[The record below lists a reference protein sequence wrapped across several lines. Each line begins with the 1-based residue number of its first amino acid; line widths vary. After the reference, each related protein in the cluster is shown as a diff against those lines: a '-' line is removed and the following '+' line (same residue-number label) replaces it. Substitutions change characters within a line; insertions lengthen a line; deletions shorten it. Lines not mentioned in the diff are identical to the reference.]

1 MAMWLVIVIGACLAG
16 WAVFIHSLGALVASG
31 GEMVGEYERLLHDA
45 RGRSSEEADEAE
57 SD

>member
-1 MAMWLVIVIGACLAG
+1 MWLVIVIGACLAG
-16 WAVFIHSLGALVASG
+16 WAVFIHSLGGLVASG

-45 RGRSSEEADEAE
+45 RGSEEADEAE